1 MTGSKILNKELPRT
15 TRELRVK
22 IAKLINK
29 AGASHI
35 GSCFSILEML
45 DAIYQSVDI
54 EKIKSGAEDR
64 DRVIISKGHSAAAVY
79 TVLTDHG
86 LMGEDILDTY
96 GKKGSL
102 LSGHVNHFVPFI
114 EHSTGALGHGLSV
127 AVGICIGMRTRGIK
141 QAKCYVLV
149 GDGEL
154 QEGSN
159 WEALMMAGHLKLNR
173 LCVLVDYNGFGGVCE
188 TPLTCSLSPLKEKF
202 ECFGFDALE
211 IDGHDQTAILQ
222 AIEQAKHG
230 SKPFAIICNTVKGKG
245 ASFMEGQNVWHYRP
259 PSEDDCK
266 KIRDELF
273 GESDQ

>member
-64 DRVIISKGHSAAAVY
+64 DRVIISKGHSAVAVY

-127 AVGICIGMRTRGIK
+127 AVGICIGMRNPGNQTGEVLCPCRRWGASGRIK
-141 QAKCYVLV
+141 L
-149 GDGEL
+149 GSPHDGRASQTEP
-154 QEGSN
+154 
-159 WEALMMAGHLKLNR
+159 AL
-173 LCVLVDYNGFGGVCE
+173 
-188 TPLTCSLSPLKEKF
+188 
-202 ECFGFDALE
+202 CFGRL
-211 IDGHDQTAILQ
+211 
-222 AIEQAKHG
+222 
-230 SKPFAIICNTVKGKG
+230 
-245 ASFMEGQNVWHYRP
+245 
-259 PSEDDCK
+259 
-266 KIRDELF
+266 
-273 GESDQ
+273 